1 MSLRHSKQKFK
12 ILMLAVL
19 VGFSSWEMI
28 LMYKIGMPCG
38 LPFEKP
44 YSEGSLPA
52 LLCPT
57 PSDSSLHR

>member
-12 ILMLAVL
+12 ILVLAVL
-19 VGFSSWEMI
+19 VAFSVWAMI

-44 YSEGSLPA
+44 YSEGSLSA
-52 LLCPT
+52 LLC
-57 PSDSSLHR
+57 SLR

>member
-19 VGFSSWEMI
+19 VGFSAWSMI
-28 LMYKIGMPCG
+28 LMYKIGMPCA
-38 LPFEKP
+38 LPFEKQ

-52 LLCPT
+52 QLCPAL
-57 PSDSSLHR
+57 SDSSSLR